1 MKGQTVLS
9 FREVPSSVDFPKM
22 EREVLAFWDSH
33 HIFEKSVQERPD
45 DRPFI
50 FYEGPPTANGKPGIH
65 HVISRSIKDFVCRLR
80 TMQGFQVHRKAGWD
94 THGLPVEIE
103 VEKQLGIQHKDQIE
117 AYGVDKFNLKCRES
131 VFRYVGEW
139 NELTRRIGFWVDLEH
154 PYITYDNDY
163 IETIWW
169 LLAQF
174 WKKGLLYQGFKILT
188 YCPRCETA
196 LSSHETSLG
205 YRDVTERSVTVKFR
219 LTEGENRFVLAW
231 TTTPWTLP
239 GNVAL
244 AVGEDIVYV
253 EAEQDTPAGPEIYYL
268 AEARLS
274 MLKGEARIRRRF
286 KGAEMVGWRYRPLFD
301 DVNLEDEEHPAY
313 FVAAAEFVNTED
325 GTGVVHTAVMYGEDD
340 YQLGLRIGLPA
351 KHTVDGTGRFNER
364 VPRWKGRGVKD
375 PEVEQELVDAL
386 KQSGLFYRQEK
397 FTHAYPHCWRCDSPL
412 LYYAKKSWYLRTT
425 AVKDRLIENNRG
437 IRWFPRDVG
446 EGRFGQ
452 WLENNIDWALSR
464 DRYWGTPL
472 NLWICDSCGA
482 VQAVESRAELKLLS
496 GGIEP
501 ADLHKPYID
510 EVTFPCPDCGGT
522 RRRTPE
528 VIDCWF
534 DSGAMPYAQFH
545 HPFAGDGK
553 FERNFPADFIAEGID
568 QTRGWFYSLLVIS
581 TLISDRP
588 AYRDCVSIELI
599 LDKNG
604 QKMSKTRGNAVDP
617 FGILDRMGADPLR
630 WYLFTVSP
638 PWVPTRFDEDGVTE
652 VMRKFFGTLVN
663 TYSFFVMYANID
675 GWEPGGNPI
684 PVEARPE
691 IDRWLLSV
699 RNTLVRDVRQVLERY
714 DSCKAAKA
722 IQDFVIDDLSNWY
735 VRRNRRRFWKAEMNE
750 DKRSAYQTLYE
761 TLLTLTKLIAPFSPF
776 FVEDMY
782 RNLNQGR
789 VEPFESVHLSM
800 YPGPAEP
807 GYADRDETLE
817 RQMKAAQ
824 EAVTLCRAARNESGL
839 RVRQPLARV
848 AVHASDTAVRE
859 ALTRF
864 ESLILEEVNVLR
876 LEVTGDASILMRRQ
890 AKPVFKKLGP
900 KFGPKSNAAAE
911 RIRSLDAKEIAEL
924 EKTGRL
930 SLVLPDG
937 SAGDIT
943 PDDVELTNR
952 PAEDFAIQS
961 GDAMTVGLD
970 TRLNPELVGMG
981 ITREFVHHVQNFRK
995 ECGFKVTDRVR
1006 LSYEASDSLSAM
1018 VDARADYVR
1027 NELLADRV
1035 SRGLPQAGGR
1045 REIPLNG
1052 ETVTIVIERAG

>member
-1 MKGQTVLS
+1 MP
-9 FREVPSSVDFPKM
+9 FREAPSSVDFPKM
-22 EREVLAFWDSH
+22 EKEILSFWDSRQ
-33 HIFEKSVQERPD
+33 IFEKSVRERPE

-50 FYEGPPTANGKPGIH
+50 FYEGPPTANGRPGIH

-80 TMQGFQVHRKAGWD
+80 TMQGYRVHRKAGWD

-103 VEKQLGIQHKDQIE
+103 VEKELGIQHKEQIE
-117 AYGVDKFNLKCRES
+117 AYGVDRFNRKCRES

-174 WKKGLLYQGFKILT
+174 WKKGHLYQGFKILT

-244 AVGEDIVYV
+244 AVGEDIDYV
-253 EAEQDTPAGPEIYYL
+253 EAEQDTPAGPEIYFL

-274 MLKGEARIRRRF
+274 MLKGEARIRRRL
-286 KGAEMVGWRYRPLFD
+286 KGKEMVGWRYKPLFD
-301 DVNLEDEEHPAY
+301 DVNLEDESHPAY
-313 FVAAAEFVNTED
+313 RVAAADFVNTED

-351 KHTVDGTGRFNER
+351 KHTVDEKGLFNDR
-364 VPRWKGRGVKD
+364 VPRWTGRSVKD
-375 PEVEQELVDAL
+375 PEVEQALIDAL
-386 KQSGLFYRQEK
+386 RQSGLFYRQEK

-425 AVKDRLIENNRG
+425 AFKEKLIENNRR

-472 NLWICDSCGA
+472 NLWVCDSCGK
-482 VQAVESRAELKLLS
+482 VQAVGSRAELKSLS
-496 GGIEP
+496 GGVELS
-501 ADLHKPYID
+501 DLHKPYID
-510 EVTFPCPDCGGT
+510 AVTFPCPDCGGT

-545 HPFAGDGK
+545 HPFAADGR
-553 FERNFPADFIAEGID
+553 FEKSFPADFIAEGID

-581 TLISDRP
+581 TLISDRS

-599 LDKNG
+599 LDKTG

-617 FGILDRMGADPLR
+617 FGILDETGADPLR

-638 PWVPTRFDEDGVTE
+638 PWVPTRFDAEGVRE
-652 VMRKFFGTLVN
+652 VKRKFFGTLVN

-675 GWEPGGNPI
+675 GWEPGDDPI
-684 PVEARPE
+684 PVESRPE

-699 RNTLVRDVRQVLERY
+699 RNTLVRDVAQVLERY

-735 VRRNRRRFWKAEMNE
+735 VRRNRRRFWKAELND
-750 DKRSAYQTLYE
+750 DKRSAYQTLFE
-761 TLLTLTKLIAPFSPF
+761 TLLTLAKLIAPFSPF

-789 VEPFESVHLSM
+789 VEPFESVHLAG
-800 YPGPAEP
+800 YPDPAAA
-807 GYADRDETLE
+807 GFSVRDEDLE
-817 RQMKAAQ
+817 RQMKAVQ
-824 EAVTLCRAARNESGL
+824 EAVSLCRAARNEAGL
-839 RVRQPLARV
+839 RVRQPLARAV
-848 AVHASDTAVRE
+848 VHATDPSAAE
-859 ALTRF
+859 ALARF

-876 LEVTGDASILMRRQ
+876 LEVAGDPAALMRRQ
-890 AKPVFKKLGP
+890 AGPVFRKLGP

-911 RIRSLDAKEIAEL
+911 RIRSLNAKEIADL
-924 EKTGRL
+924 ENTGRL
-930 SLVLPDG
+930 SLTLSDG
-937 SAGDIT
+937 TRGEIALE
-943 PDDVELTNR
+943 DVELTNR

-961 GDAMTVGLD
+961 GDGMTVGLD
-970 TRLNPELVGMG
+970 TRLTPELTGMG
-981 ITREFVHHVQNFRK
+981 ITREFVHHAQNLRK
-995 ECGFKVTDRVR
+995 EFDFKVTDRVR
-1006 LSYEASDSLSAM
+1006 LVYESSDRLSGM
-1018 VDARADYVR
+1018 FEARAEYIR
-1027 NELLADRV
+1027 NELLADHF
-1035 SRGLPQAGGR
+1035 SRGAAQAGSG
-1045 REIPLNG
+1045 REIHLDG
-1052 ETVTIVIERAG
+1052 ESVTVFIEKAG